1 MPKIKK
7 NLRDK
12 SGREIATHL
21 AKAAL
26 AKKAENLVVLDVRG
40 LASYTD
46 YLVIMSGRSTRHTQ
60 GLADAVDEVL
70 RSKRVSAT
78 SSEGFNEG
86 LWILL
91 DYNDVVV
98 HIFYTEVREFYNL
111 EGLWH
116 DAPRLVLET
125 GGQEG

>member
-1 MPKIKK
+1 M
-7 NLRDK
+7 
-12 SGREIATHL
+12 
-21 AKAAL
+21 
-26 AKKAENLVVLDVRG
+26 
-40 LASYTD
+40 
-46 YLVIMSGRSTRHTQ
+46 
-60 GLADAVDEVL
+60 L

-125 GGQEG
+125 GSQEG